1 MWIAII
7 QRRENLTDLLLIY
20 PKGKLSKNTISI
32 ISFIDILNS
41 PICIQIVSL
50 ISLHIKLT
58 PVLLNQVIDREHY
71 LKYTK

>member
-7 QRRENLTDLLLIY
+7 QRRENLADLLLIY

-41 PICIQIVSL
+41 PIYILMVSS
-50 ISLHIKLT
+50 ISLHIKLA
-58 PVLLNQVIDREHY
+58 PIHAQASN
-71 LKYTK
+71 